1 MKKVAVL
8 FLLVLSLN
16 AQDPYDF
23 RWNHSY
29 NNNGTKSI
37 TITLTLETHTPAD
50 EMVTIQFWKS
60 GAENSPHEQRTLPW
74 CCSPNDGR
82 SFAIMTKVGTNQWQA
97 IVDLDTT
104 LVSANATS
112 QSAYHYFYGRNTGNQ
127 ENKDIEYARTGDIS
141 NTRQLDFG
149 WHTRASLVQ
158 EDTLTAWFA
167 WPTDGVIETI
177 NTSTYLSTPPA
188 DLNTTTFMA
197 GGGMTDF
204 WRSYWNPFI
213 GNYLDNMVRNL
224 NANWIMFVPGPKI
237 TQHHPTVTVIRDHS
251 VNSMPEQD
259 IKKVITEAHNRGLK
273 VFWYSLGAG
282 AADGNYDHSKVD
294 AAWYVD
300 YANAMRPEIIWQ
312 ATLAETH
319 GVEMIGITPYPTT
332 SQLKDEHLATIDS
345 VAEVILNEVRAIYSG
360 KITILWASETPELDI
375 YGKVDYIN
383 YTLETYGLQHFGLT
397 NTSNPSV
404 SDLLQPMRNK
414 VGKMKS
420 AYTKYG
426 KPFVYSFIQSASY
439 DGMVTANTVITEAQ
453 EEYQPD
459 DTNYPLDFQEQADGI
474 EAMQQV
480 IGENDWIAGA
490 FYFNYKVWA
499 VNWKSWNIR
508 GKPAQKVAAKWWRW
522 HAPNNVHLTTSI
534 NDEATVTPFHKGGT
548 LSLASGS
555 YVLSKD
561 TTVTVTA
568 TADDNYKFV
577 KWTGDASGTSSS
589 VTVTMDADKAISAIF
604 EVTNQTPV
612 IAAVSDV
619 TIKEDADTTITL
631 SATDEEG
638 NAITYSAKS
647 DTSAVAA
654 SVSSTTLTLTPVT
667 HWNGTATITA
677 YASDSYSKGSTSF
690 KLTVTPVNDTPTA
703 FEWVSSISD
712 TVNITQSNLADTYTL
727 QWGASTDPIEGDSIS
742 YLIYAKI
749 GVSPPEEIYDT
760 TSTSVQITYEE
771 FLENVFEPFPTVSA
785 ATVKFSVSATDGK
798 DTVKVTGDDRVLFVN
813 RYEYLSI
820 AAEGIPL
827 EFALHE
833 NYPNPFNPTTTLRF
847 DLPEVSDITLTIYNM
862 LGQKVKTFNMQS
874 TPAGYHSVKW
884 DATNDSGDPVGAGVY
899 LYQLQ
904 TKDFVKTRKMVL
916 LK

>member
-1 MKKVAVL
+1 MKKIAIL
-8 FLLVLSLN
+8 FIVIWTVVYS
-16 AQDPYDF
+16 QDPYDF
-23 RWNHSY
+23 FWNQSY
-29 NNNGTKSI
+29 NNNGTKKI
-37 TITLTLETHTPAD
+37 TINLTLETHMPVD
-50 EMVTIQFWKS
+50 EIVTIEFWKS
-60 GAENSPHEQRTLPW
+60 GAENSPYEERTVPW
-74 CCSPNDGR
+74 YSGNASGR
-82 SFAIMTKVGTNQWQA
+82 SFTIMTKVGANQWQA

-112 QSAYHYFYGRNTGNQ
+112 QSMYNYFYGRNTGNQ
-127 ENKDIEYARTGDIS
+127 ENKNIEYSRTGDMS
-141 NTRQLDFG
+141 TTRRLDFG
-149 WHTRASLVQ
+149 WHTKASLVQ

-167 WPTDGVIETI
+167 WPTDGVMPTI
-177 NTSTYLSTPPA
+177 DTSTYLSAPPS
-188 DLNTTTFMA
+188 DINTTTFMA
-197 GGGMTDF
+197 GGGMNDF
-204 WRSYWNPFI
+204 WRAYWNPFI

-237 TQHHPTVTVIRDHS
+237 IQHHPTVTVIRDHDI
-251 VNSMPEQD
+251 NSMPEQD
-259 IKKVITEAHNRGLK
+259 IKKVITEAHKRGLK
-273 VFWYSLGAG
+273 VFWYTLAPGSEE
-282 AADGNYDHSKVD
+282 GNYDHSKVD

-319 GVEMIGITPYPTT
+319 GVEMIGFAPYPT

-360 KITILWASETPELDI
+360 KIAIVWVNETPELDI
-375 YGKVDYIN
+375 YGKGDYLN
-383 YTLETYGLQHFGLT
+383 NALETYGLQHFGLT

-414 VGKMKS
+414 VGKMKP

-439 DGMVTANTVITEAQ
+439 DGMVAANTVITEAN
-453 EEYQPD
+453 EEYLPD

-568 TADDNYKFV
+568 TADSGYKFI
-577 KWTGDASGTSSS
+577 KWTGDASGTSPS
-589 VTVTMDADKAISAIF
+589 VTVSMDTDKAISAIF
-604 EVTNQTPV
+604 YKNLPPSSFTWISPTEYDSISIDRDNLTTKYSFKWTQSIDVEDLTYNINDKFGNTLFSFTDTVGSVTYEEILSLWPEQFKILPRMTLEYD
-612 IAAVSDV
+612 AVATDGEFS
-619 TIKEDADTTITL
+619 TTITGGL
-631 SATDEEG
+631 R
-638 NAITYSAKS
+638 
-647 DTSAVAA
+647 
-654 SVSSTTLTLTPVT
+654 
-667 HWNGTATITA
+667 
-677 YASDSYSKGSTSF
+677 
-690 KLTVTPVNDTPTA
+690 KLY
-703 FEWVSSISD
+703 I
-712 TVNITQSNLADTYTL
+712 
-727 QWGASTDPIEGDSIS
+727 
-742 YLIYAKI
+742 
-749 GVSPPEEIYDT
+749 
-760 TSTSVQITYEE
+760 
-771 FLENVFEPFPTVSA
+771 
-785 ATVKFSVSATDGK
+785 
-798 DTVKVTGDDRVLFVN
+798 N
-813 RYEYLSI
+813 RYDYLSTEG
-820 AAEGIPL
+820 EGIPT

-847 DLPEVSDITLTIYNM
+847 DLPEVTDVTVTIYNM
-862 LGQKVKTFNMQS
+862 LGQRVRTFNMND
-874 TPAGYHSVKW
+874 TPAGYHSVTW
-884 DATNDSGDPVGAGVY
+884 NATNDYGDPVGAGVY
-899 LYQLQ
+899 LYQLRANQ
-904 TKDFVKTRKMVL
+904 YVKTRKMVL